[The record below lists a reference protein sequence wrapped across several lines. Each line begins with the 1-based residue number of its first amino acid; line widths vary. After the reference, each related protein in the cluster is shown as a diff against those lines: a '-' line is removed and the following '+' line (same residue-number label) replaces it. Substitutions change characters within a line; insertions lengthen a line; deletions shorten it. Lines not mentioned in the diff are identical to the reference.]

1 MRHPKDQ
8 LKGSTTRGEGP
19 TTKVSA
25 KDPSAGKRD
34 EQWST
39 GDSTTMEGQHTASWQ
54 TGSKLTIK
62 RNG

>member
-1 MRHPKDQ
+1 MKHPTNQ
-8 LKGSTTRGEGP
+8 LKGATTRGEGP
-19 TTKVSA
+19 TNTVKA

-34 EQWST
+34 SQFST
-39 GDSTTMEGQHTASWQ
+39 GTSHTMEGQHTASWQ